1 MSEMKQD
8 LVSKTGIYRI
18 GAVAKMVGVP
28 VATLRVWERR
38 YAVVTPPKTEGG
50 QRLYSDADL
59 LKITLLKNLT
69 LQGHA
74 ISSLSQM
81 DQAQLQK
88 LLNDARAAQSASGSG
103 AARALPSVVSLAV
116 VGLGLARRLETEK
129 FNNLFQQTVL
139 KVTQV
144 HEDVKQALSHAK
156 TPESPDVLLVQ
167 MGAVQAGVCNDLM
180 ALRQQLGVG
189 KVLLVYH
196 FATEHALQALR
207 SAGVIARRE
216 PVSDSDLSDIIHS
229 VLMVESGQ
237 KILGSTTITPRK
249 YSDQVLLRVAGIS
262 TKVLCECPKHVADLI
277 FQLNSFEQ
285 YSRDCLNNSAEDASL
300 HAYLSA
306 VSGSARALFEEALE
320 RVANH
325 ENIDLSDAA

>member
-1 MSEMKQD
+1 MSESSTPLPSHQG
-8 LVSKTGIYRI
+8 LYRI

-38 YAVVTPPKTEGG
+38 YAVVTPPKTDGG

-74 ISSLSQM
+74 ISTLSQM

-88 LLNDARAAQSASGSG
+88 LLNDARSAQSGKLAHK
-103 AARALPSVVSLAV
+103 ALPSVVSLAV

-129 FNNLFQQTVL
+129 FNSLFQQTVL

-144 HEDVKQALSHAK
+144 HDDVKLALQEKLAVDR
-156 TPESPDVLLVQ
+156 PDVLLVQ
-167 MGAVQAGVCNDLM
+167 MGAVQAGICTDLI
-180 ALRQQLGVG
+180 ALRQHLGVG
-189 KVLLVYH
+189 KVLLVYR
-196 FATEHALQALR
+196 FATEHALQSLR
-207 SAGVIARRE
+207 SAGVITRRE
-216 PVSDSDLSDIIHS
+216 PVSDSDLCDIIHS
-229 VLMVESGQ
+229 VLLVESGQ
-237 KILGSTTITPRK
+237 KSLGSTTITPRK
-249 YSDQVLLRVAGIS
+249 YSDEVLLRVAGIS
-262 TKVLCECPKHVADLI
+262 TQVLCECPKHVADLI

-300 HAYLSA
+300 HAYLTA

-320 RVANH
+320 RVALH
-325 ENIDLSDAA
+325 ENIDLSAGA

>member
-1 MSEMKQD
+1 MSEPSTSTPSPQG
-8 LVSKTGIYRI
+8 LYRI

-74 ISSLSQM
+74 ISTLSQM

-88 LLNDARAAQSASGSG
+88 LLNDARAAQSGNAVHK
-103 AARALPSVVSLAV
+103 AMPSVVSLAV

-129 FNNLFQQTVL
+129 FNSLFQQTVL
-139 KVTQV
+139 KVIQV
-144 HEDVKQALSHAK
+144 HDDVKVALQEGLAIDR
-156 TPESPDVLLVQ
+156 PDVLMVQ
-167 MGAVQAGVCNDLM
+167 MGAVQAGVCADLI
-180 ALRQQLGVG
+180 ALRQQLRVS
-189 KVLLVYH
+189 KVLLVYR

-207 SAGVIARRE
+207 AAGVIARRE
-216 PVSDSDLSDIIHS
+216 PVSDSDLSDLIHS
-229 VLMVESGQ
+229 VLLVESGQ
-237 KILGSTTITPRK
+237 KSLGSATITPRK
-249 YSDQVLLRVAGIS
+249 YSDEVLLRVAGIS
-262 TKVLCECPKHVADLI
+262 TQVLCECPKHVADLI

-300 HAYLSA
+300 HGYLTA

-320 RVANH
+320 RIALH
-325 ENIDLSDAA
+325 ESIDLSAPAW

>member
-1 MSEMKQD
+1 MTETD
-8 LVSKTGIYRI
+8 AEIVSSTGLYRI
-18 GAVAKMVGVP
+18 GAVAKMVGIP

-81 DQAQLQK
+81 SQTQLQK
-88 LLNDARAAQSASGSG
+88 LLNDSRAAQSSSG
-103 AARALPSVVSLAV
+103 AAQALPGVVSMV
-116 VGLGLARRLETEK
+116 VIGLGLARRLEAEK

-139 KVTQV
+139 KVSQV
-144 HEDVKQALSHAK
+144 HEDMQVALRQSPSA
-156 TPESPDVLLVQ
+156 ERPDVLMVQ
-167 MGAVQAGVCNDLM
+167 MGAVQAGVCKDLM
-180 ALRQQLGVG
+180 DLRQRMGAG
-189 KVLLVYH
+189 KVLLVYR

-207 SAGVIARRE
+207 AAGVVARRE
-216 PVSDSDLSDIIHS
+216 PLSDADLIDIIHS
-229 VLMVESGQ
+229 VLMIESNQ
-237 KILGSTTITPRK
+237 KRLGSSAISPRK
-249 YSDQVLLRVAGIS
+249 YSDDVLLRVAGIS

-277 FQLNSFEQ
+277 VQLNSFEQ

-320 RVANH
+320 RIAHH
-325 ENIDLSDAA
+325 ENIDLSEQA

>member
-1 MSEMKQD
+1 MSESHPE
-8 LVSKTGIYRI
+8 LANGTGLYRI

-74 ISSLSQM
+74 ISTLSQM
-81 DQAQLQK
+81 SQAQLQK
-88 LLNDARAAQSASGSG
+88 LLNDSRAAQSNSGVT
-103 AARALPSVVSLAV
+103 RAWPPIVSLAL
-116 VGLGLARRLETEK
+116 VGLGLARRLEAEQ

-139 KVTQV
+139 RVTQV
-144 HEDVKQALSHAK
+144 HEDVQKALRQQPG
-156 TPESPDVLLVQ
+156 TECPDVLLVQ
-167 MGAVQAGVCNDLM
+167 MGAVQAGVCKEVMD
-180 ALRQQLGVG
+180 LRQLLGAG
-189 KVLLVYH
+189 KVLLIYR

-207 SAGVIARRE
+207 AAGVVARRE
-216 PVSDSDLSDIIHS
+216 PVSDADLSDIIHS
-229 VLMVESGQ
+229 ALMVEPEH
-237 KILGSTTITPRK
+237 KRLGSHTISPRK
-249 YSDQVLLRVAGIS
+249 YSDEVLLRVAGIS
-262 TKVLCECPKHVADLI
+262 TQVLCECPKHVADLI

-320 RVANH
+320 RIAQH
-325 ENIDLSDAA
+325 ENIDLSEQV

>member
-1 MSEMKQD
+1 MSESHPQMGNE
-8 LVSKTGIYRI
+8 TGLYRI

-69 LQGHA
+69 MQGHA
-74 ISSLSQM
+74 ISTLSQM
-81 DQAQLQK
+81 SQTQLQK
-88 LLNDARAAQSASGSG
+88 LLNDSRAAQSTAGM
-103 AARALPSVVSLAV
+103 AKQWPSTVSLV
-116 VGLGLARRLETEK
+116 LVGLGLARRLEAEQ
-129 FNNLFQQTVL
+129 FNSLFQQTVL
-139 KVTQV
+139 KVTHV
-144 HEDVKQALSHAK
+144 HQDLQEALSQQAG
-156 TPESPDVLLVQ
+156 TEPPDVLLVQ
-167 MGAVQAGVCNDLM
+167 MGAVQAGVCKDLM
-180 ALRQQLGVG
+180 ELRQHLGAG
-189 KVLLVYH
+189 KVLLIYR

-207 SAGVIARRE
+207 AAGVVARRE
-216 PVSDSDLSDIIHS
+216 PVSDTDLSDIIHS
-229 VLMVESGQ
+229 ALMVESANKRQ
-237 KILGSTTITPRK
+237 GSNTISPRK
-249 YSDQVLLRVAGIS
+249 YSDNVLLRVAGIS

-320 RVANH
+320 RIARH
-325 ENIDLSDAA
+325 ENIDLSEQA

>member
-1 MSEMKQD
+1 MSQFTSEV
-8 LVSKTGIYRI
+8 VSSTGLYRI

-81 DQAQLQK
+81 SQAQLQK
-88 LLNDARAAQSASGSG
+88 LLNESRAAQSSHG
-103 AARALPSVVSLAV
+103 ATQTWPSVVSLAV
-116 VGLGLARRLETEK
+116 VGLGLARRLEAEK
-129 FNNLFQQTVL
+129 FNQLFQKTVL
-139 KVTQV
+139 KVSQV
-144 HEDVKQALSHAK
+144 HEDMQEALRHARGAQA
-156 TPESPDVLLVQ
+156 PQVLMVQ
-167 MGAVQAGVCNDLM
+167 MGAVQAGICKDLM
-180 ALRQQLGVG
+180 NLRQHLGVS
-189 KVLLVYH
+189 KVLLIYR
-196 FATEHALQALR
+196 FATEHALQTLHA
-207 SAGVIARRE
+207 AGVVARRE
-216 PVSDSDLSDIIHS
+216 PVSDADLSDLIQS
-229 VLMVESGQ
+229 ALMIQPAQQRLSA
-237 KILGSTTITPRK
+237 SMITPRK
-249 YSDQVLLRVAGIS
+249 YSDEVLLRVAGIS

-320 RVANH
+320 RIAGH
-325 ENIDLSDAA
+325 ENIDLGDA

>member
-1 MSEMKQD
+1 MSEIKPEPNSHQG
-8 LVSKTGIYRI
+8 LYRI
-18 GAVAKMVGVP
+18 GAVAKMVGIP

-69 LQGHA
+69 MQGHA
-74 ISSLSQM
+74 ISTLSQM
-81 DQAQLQK
+81 DQQQLQK
-88 LLNDARAAQSASGSG
+88 LLNDSRAAQTATGK
-103 AARALPSVVSLAV
+103 ARALPSVVSLAV
-116 VGLGLARRLETEK
+116 VGLGLARRLETDK

-144 HEDVKQALSHAK
+144 HEDVKQALNQVK
-156 TPESPDVLLVQ
+156 PTENPDVLLVQ
-167 MGAVQAGVCNDLM
+167 MGAVQAGICNDLID
-180 ALRQQLGVG
+180 LRQQLGVS

-216 PVSDSDLSDIIHS
+216 PVSDTDLSDIILS
-229 VLMVESGQ
+229 VLMVESSQ
-237 KILGSTTITPRK
+237 KLLGSATITPRK

-285 YSRDCLNNSAEDASL
+285 YSRDCLNSSVEDASL
-300 HAYLSA
+300 HAYLTA

-320 RVANH
+320 RIANH
-325 ENIDLSDAA
+325 ENIDLREQG

>member
-1 MSEMKQD
+1 MSE
-8 LVSKTGIYRI
+8 SSAETISHTGIYRI

-69 LQGHA
+69 MQGHA

-81 DQAQLQK
+81 TPSQLQK
-88 LLNDARAAQSASGSG
+88 LLNDSRVAQSSTATTRSM
-103 AARALPSVVSLAV
+103 PSVVSLAV

-129 FNNLFQQTVL
+129 FNSLFQQTVL

-144 HEDVKQALSHAK
+144 HEDVKQALHQSPAV
-156 TPESPDVLLVQ
+156 EAPDVLLVQ
-167 MGAVQAGVCNDLM
+167 MGAVQAGICPELM
-180 ALRQQLGVG
+180 QLKTQLGVG

-207 SAGVIARRE
+207 AAGVIARRE
-216 PVSDSDLSDIIHS
+216 PVSDSDLSDIIQS
-229 VLMVESGQ
+229 VLLVESGH
-237 KILGSTTITPRK
+237 KLSGAATITPRK

-262 TKVLCECPKHVADLI
+262 TQVLCECPKHVADLI

-285 YSRDCLNNSAEDASL
+285 YSRDCLNNSVEDASL
-300 HAYLSA
+300 HAYLTA

-320 RVANH
+320 RIAAH
-325 ENIDLSDAA
+325 ESIDLSESGR

>member
-1 MSEMKQD
+1 MTETD
-8 LVSKTGIYRI
+8 AEIVSSTGLYRI
-18 GAVAKMVGVP
+18 GAVAKMVGIP

-81 DQAQLQK
+81 SQTQLQK
-88 LLNDARAAQSASGSG
+88 LLNDSRAAQSSSG
-103 AARALPSVVSLAV
+103 ASQALPGVVSMV
-116 VGLGLARRLETEK
+116 VIGLGLARRLEAEK

-139 KVTQV
+139 KVSQV
-144 HEDVKQALSHAK
+144 HEDMQVALRQSPSA
-156 TPESPDVLLVQ
+156 ERPDVLMVQ
-167 MGAVQAGVCNDLM
+167 MGAVQAGVCKDLM
-180 ALRQQLGVG
+180 DLRQRMGAG
-189 KVLLVYH
+189 KVLLVYR

-207 SAGVIARRE
+207 AAGVVARRE
-216 PVSDSDLSDIIHS
+216 PLSDADLSDIIHS
-229 VLMVESGQ
+229 VLMIESSH
-237 KILGSTTITPRK
+237 KRLGSSAISPRK
-249 YSDQVLLRVAGIS
+249 YSDDVLLRVAGIS

-277 FQLNSFEQ
+277 VQLNSFEQ

-320 RVANH
+320 RIAHH
-325 ENIDLSDAA
+325 ENIDLSEQA

>member
-1 MSEMKQD
+1 MTAPREEV
-8 LVSKTGIYRI
+8 VSSSGLYRI

-59 LKITLLKNLT
+59 LKITLLRNLT
-69 LQGHA
+69 MQGHA
-74 ISSLSQM
+74 ISTLSQM
-81 DQAQLQK
+81 DHAQLQK
-88 LLNDARAAQSASGSG
+88 LLNDSRAAQSASGQ
-103 AARALPSVVSLAV
+103 ARSLPSVVSLAV
-116 VGLGLARRLETEK
+116 VGLGMARRLETEK
-129 FNNLFQQTVL
+129 FNTLFQQTVL

-144 HEDVKQALSHAK
+144 HVDVKKALAQ
-156 TPESPDVLLVQ
+156 TPSSPAPDVLLVQ
-167 MGAVQAGVCNDLM
+167 MGAVQAGICKDLID
-180 ALRQQLGVG
+180 LRQQLGVG

-207 SAGVIARRE
+207 AAGVIARRE
-216 PVSDSDLSDIIHS
+216 PVSDSDLCDIIQS
-229 VLMVESGQ
+229 VLLVESGP
-237 KILGSTTITPRK
+237 KLTGSGTISPRK

-262 TKVLCECPKHVADLI
+262 TQVLCECPKHVADLI

-285 YSRDCLNNSAEDASL
+285 YSRDCLSNSVEDASL

-320 RVANH
+320 RIATH
-325 ENIDLSDAA
+325 ENIDLSEGG

>member
-1 MSEMKQD
+1 MTETQIESA
-8 LVSKTGIYRI
+8 STTGRYRI

-38 YAVVTPPKTEGG
+38 YSVVTPPKTEGG

-69 LQGHA
+69 SQGHA
-74 ISSLSQM
+74 ISTLSQM

-88 LLNDARAAQSASGSG
+88 LVNDSRAAQSTSGQTRS
-103 AARALPSVVSLAV
+103 LPSVVSLAV

-129 FNNLFQQTVL
+129 FNSLFKQTVL

-144 HEDVKQALSHAK
+144 HEDVTKALAQN
-156 TPESPDVLLVQ
+156 PAPDAPDVLLVQ
-167 MGAVQAGVCNDLM
+167 MGAVQAGICQDL
-180 ALRQQLGVG
+180 LRLRETLGVR

-207 SAGVIARRE
+207 AAGVMARRE

-229 VLMVESGQ
+229 VLLVEAGQ
-237 KILGSTTITPRK
+237 KLTGSATITPRK

-262 TKVLCECPKHVADLI
+262 TQVLCECPKHVADLI
-277 FQLNSFEQ
+277 VQLNSFEQ
-285 YSRDCLNNSAEDASL
+285 YSRDCLSNSVEDASL
-300 HAYLSA
+300 HAYLTA
-306 VSGSARALFEEALE
+306 VSGSARALFDDALE
-320 RVANH
+320 RIATH
-325 ENIDLSDAA
+325 ENIDLSEGV

>member
-1 MSEMKQD
+1 MTEIKPEPNSHQG
-8 LVSKTGIYRI
+8 LYRI
-18 GAVAKMVGVP
+18 GAVAKMVGIP

-69 LQGHA
+69 MQGHA
-74 ISSLSQM
+74 ISTLSQM
-81 DQAQLQK
+81 DQQQLQK
-88 LLNDARAAQSASGSG
+88 LLNDSRLAQTSTGKSK
-103 AARALPSVVSLAV
+103 ALPSVVSLAV
-116 VGLGLARRLETEK
+116 VGLGLARRLETDK
-129 FNNLFQQTVL
+129 FNNLFQQTVI

-144 HEDVKQALSHAK
+144 HEDVKEALNHAK
-156 TPESPDVLLVQ
+156 QAESPDVLLVQ
-167 MGAVQAGVCNDLM
+167 MGAVQAGICNDLID
-180 ALRQQLGVG
+180 LRQRLGVS

-216 PVSDSDLSDIIHS
+216 PVSDTDLSDIILS
-229 VLMVESGQ
+229 VLMVESSQ
-237 KILGSTTITPRK
+237 KLLGTATITPRK

-285 YSRDCLNNSAEDASL
+285 YSRDCLNSSVEDASL
-300 HAYLSA
+300 HAYLTA

-320 RVANH
+320 RIANH
-325 ENIDLSDAA
+325 ENIDLREQG